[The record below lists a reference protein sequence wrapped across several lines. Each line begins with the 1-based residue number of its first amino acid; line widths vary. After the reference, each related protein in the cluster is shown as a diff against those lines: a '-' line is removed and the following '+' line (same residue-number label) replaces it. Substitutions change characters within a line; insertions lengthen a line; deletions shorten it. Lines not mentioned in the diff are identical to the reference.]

1 MSIRIREHRPGRDI
15 DAFMRV
21 PEILYQG
28 DPGFVM
34 PLYMEQRDRL
44 SPAKNPFF
52 EHADATLF
60 TAYQDGKLVGRI
72 SAQIDREHLA
82 RHHDGAGF
90 YGYFDTINDV
100 RVGKAL
106 MDAAGSW
113 VRARGMNTLRGPFS
127 LSINEEMGTL
137 IEGQAEPSMLMMP
150 YHRPYQDEITMASGL
165 VKCKDVLSWKY
176 VVGEIPRR
184 ALEAHAEVK
193 AMPEVLLRSVRWSHL
208 LEDTRIMQDVFN
220 DAWADNWGF
229 VPMTGREVEKMA
241 ADLKLIL
248 DQNIALIAEI
258 HGRPVAVAL
267 ALPNVNEAARDI
279 RGKLTPLGIAKLV
292 YRLKVQRTR
301 SARLILLGIRRELRH
316 KKRYG
321 GLSAALYVEIAKR
334 GERVGYTWGELGW
347 TLEDNRPVNLGIK
360 MMGGVPYK
368 RYRLYEKSLA

>member
-1 MSIRIREHRPGRDI
+1 MSIRIREHRPGRDL
-15 DAFMRV
+15 DAFMQV
-21 PEILYQG
+21 PELLYQG

-72 SAQIDREHLA
+72 SAQIDREHLS

-90 YGYFDTINDV
+90 YGYFDTINDP

-106 MDAAGSW
+106 IDAAASW
-113 VRARGMNTLRGPFS
+113 VRARGMRTLRGPFS

-150 YHRPYQDEITMASGL
+150 YHRPYQDEITVAAGL
-165 VKCKDVLSWKY
+165 HKCKDVLSWKY
-176 VVGEIPRR
+176 VVGEIPKR
-184 ALEAHAEVK
+184 ALDAHAEVK
-193 AMPEVLLRSVRWSHL
+193 NMPEVLLRSVRWSHL
-208 LEDTRIMQDVFN
+208 LEDTRIMQEVFN

-229 VPMTGREVEKMA
+229 VPMTAREVEKMA

-258 HGRPVAVAL
+258 HGKPVAVAL

-279 RGKLTPLGIAKLV
+279 HGKLTPLGLAKFV

-301 SARLILLGIRRELRH
+301 SARLILLGIKRELRH